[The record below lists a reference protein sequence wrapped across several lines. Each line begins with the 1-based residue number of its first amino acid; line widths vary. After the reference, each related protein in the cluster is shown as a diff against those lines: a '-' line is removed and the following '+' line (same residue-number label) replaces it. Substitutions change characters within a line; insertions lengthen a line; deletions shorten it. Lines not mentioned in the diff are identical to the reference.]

1 MLIAPTRLSL
11 LVALSAAVA
20 CSSKDAAS
28 DAAAT
33 GAATSTDAPAVA
45 SGAEPT
51 ANEIS
56 NYKLDMDK
64 MRKYTGAIKSFS
76 TMSAEDSTILAAMS
90 SGSANESTV
99 QMISRIESSPVAMRI
114 LRENGLS
121 AKDYVWITAAYI
133 QAAMTEGMMASNP
146 AAKLPEGQ
154 NPQNVDFLKA
164 NKAALET
171 MMRDAGMTQ

>member
-1 MLIAPTRLSL
+1 MIAPTRLSL
-11 LVALSAAVA
+11 LVALSAAAA

-28 DAAAT
+28 DAAKT
-33 GAATSTDAPAVA
+33 GDAAAESPAVA

-64 MRKYTGAIKSFS
+64 MRKYAGAIKSFS
-76 TMSAEDSTILAAMS
+76 SMSAQDSSVLAAMS
-90 SGSANESTV
+90 SGSANESTA
-99 QMISRIESSPVAMRI
+99 QMIARIDASPVATRI
-114 LRENGLS
+114 LRDNGLNG
-121 AKDYVWITAAYI
+121 KDYVWITAAYI

-146 AAKLPEGQ
+146 AAKLPDGQ
-154 NPQNVDFLKA
+154 NPQNVEFLKA